1 MIPTILVV
9 GCGNIGRRHI
19 EALAVA
25 GVPMRVIGIEP
36 GAEARVQADLLVAGI
51 ANGSTVLADMDQ
63 VPDTSDLVIIAT
75 SSAHRRAAFE
85 TMLSRCTPKAV
96 IFEKVLFTTRADL
109 DAVGQVLADRGIPAY
124 VNCGRRGFPAYDR
137 LRELLATRTGL
148 SMEVSG
154 AGWNLGS
161 NAIHFLDLAEHVL
174 GDRVVALDEAGLDA
188 TPHPARIP
196 GCVDLFGTL
205 RGQLAGGGTIAIT
218 QDRAPGEPVSIT
230 FFGGGESWRVE
241 EGAKRLIHR
250 NAAGE
255 ESVQGFETLFV
266 SGMPYLY
273 TEIID
278 GKGCRLTPY
287 AQSAAQH
294 ALFLDAFRRRLN
306 LSTSE
311 DVPCPIS

>member
-1 MIPTILVV
+1 MIPTIMVV

-19 EALAVA
+19 EALAA
-25 GVPMRVIGIEP
+25 TGVPMRVIGIEP
-36 GAEARVQADLLVAGI
+36 GAEARAQAEALVASF
-51 ANGSTVLADMDQ
+51 ANGSTVFADMDQ
-63 VPDTSDLVIIAT
+63 VPDTADLVIIAT
-75 SSAHRRAAFE
+75 SAAHRRTAFE
-85 TMLSRCTPKAV
+85 NMLSRCSPKAV

-109 DAVGQVLADRGIPAY
+109 DAVGEILTDRSIPAY

-137 LRELLATRTGL
+137 LRDLLATQNGL
-148 SMEVSG
+148 SMEVKG

-174 GDRVVALDEAGLDA
+174 GDRVVALDEAGLD
-188 TPHPARIP
+188 PIPQPARIP

-205 RGQLAGGGTIAIT
+205 RGNLAGGGTIAIT
-218 QDRAPGEPVSIT
+218 QHRAPGEPVSIT
-230 FFGGGESWRVE
+230 FFGDGQSWRVE
-241 EGAKRLIHR
+241 EGAKKLVYR

-255 ESVQGFETLFV
+255 ETEQTFETLFV

-287 AQSAAQH
+287 EQSSAQH
-294 ALFLDAFRRRLN
+294 VLFLDAFRRRLN
-306 LSTSE
+306 LSNSE

>member
-1 MIPTILVV
+1 
-9 GCGNIGRRHI
+9 
-19 EALAVA
+19 
-25 GVPMRVIGIEP
+25 MRVIGVEP
-36 GAEARVQADLLVAGI
+36 GAEARAQAEALVAGF
-51 ANGSTVLADMDQ
+51 ANGSTVLDDMEQ
-63 VPDTSDLVIIAT
+63 VPATADLVIIAT
-75 SSAHRRAAFE
+75 SAAHRRAAFE
-85 TMLSRCTPKAV
+85 TLLARCTPKAV

-109 DAVGQVLADRGIPAY
+109 DAVGQVLTDRGIPAY

-137 LRELLATRTGL
+137 LRDLLATQNGL
-148 SMEVSG
+148 SMEVKG

-174 GDRVVALDEAGLDA
+174 GDRVIALDEADLNP
-188 TPHPARIP
+188 TPQPARIP

-205 RGQLAGGGTIAIT
+205 RGNLAGGGTLAIT

-230 FFGGGESWRVE
+230 FFGNGQSWRVE
-241 EGAKRLIHR
+241 EGAKKLVHR

-255 ESVQGFETLFV
+255 ENLQTFETLFV

-278 GKGCRLTPY
+278 GKGSRLPSY
-287 AQSAAQH
+287 EQSSAQH